1 MGVWDMEQ
9 RLRDLRSKSNP
20 KARIK
25 IMEGHFATSHSHI
38 NMYIDMSTVKCR
50 HNNARETAKE
60 LASRY
65 VSNTSVDTIICMDG
79 TEVIGA
85 FMAEVLADTSVY
97 SMNTGKNI
105 SVVTPEFNQMGQMIF
120 RDNTQRMIANQQVLL
135 LVASATTGKTIDRAV
150 ECIEYYKGQV
160 CGIAAIFSAAKESHG
175 MKIQTIF
182 TAEDVPE
189 YHTYSHADCPY
200 CRNHEKIEAIVNSYG
215 YSKL

>member
-1 MGVWDMEQ
+1 MEQ

-25 IMEGHFATSHSHI
+25 IMEGHFATTHSHI

-135 LVASATTGKTIDRAV
+135 RRQVRQLTELLSVLNIT
-150 ECIEYYKGQV
+150 KGRYVVLQL
-160 CGIAAIFSAAKESHG
+160 FSVQQKNP
-175 MKIQTIF
+175 
-182 TAEDVPE
+182 TA
-189 YHTYSHADCPY
+189 
-200 CRNHEKIEAIVNSYG
+200 
-215 YSKL
+215 